1 MPVYH
6 KLVRDRIPEIIQQSG
21 KKCTTKILTDEEFRK
36 ELQKKMTEELNEY
49 VQAESSEQAIEELAD
64 LLELIHALAKCH
76 GSTIEEVEAV
86 RKKKAAERGGFEEK
100 IFLIEVEDEGR

>member
-21 KKCTTKILTDEEFRK
+21 KKCVTKILTDEEYRK

-76 GSTIEEVEAV
+76 GSTIEEVEAF
-86 RKKKAAERGGFEEK
+86 RKKKAAERGGFKEK
-100 IFLIEVEDEGR
+100 IFLIEVENEGR